1 MNRLKKKIFICN
13 FTKTISSAVLTAIAI
28 NIIMTNATKFAL
40 IEGIL
45 PLVSAI
51 IIVAVIDL
59 YEYRCEKED
68 EVNIDEL
75 EERIKKL
82 EADKWK
88 AKYSLPFQHSRTS
101 IQNAIKAFTS
111 WKTLK
116 IIFYSLIMSKA
127 MTVHVQ
133 EMK

>member
-1 MNRLKKKIFICN
+1 MNRLKKKILICN

-45 PLVSAI
+45 PLALAI

-82 EADKWK
+82 EADK
-88 AKYSLPFQHSRTS
+88 
-101 IQNAIKAFTS
+101 
-111 WKTLK
+111 
-116 IIFYSLIMSKA
+116 
-127 MTVHVQ
+127 
-133 EMK
+133 